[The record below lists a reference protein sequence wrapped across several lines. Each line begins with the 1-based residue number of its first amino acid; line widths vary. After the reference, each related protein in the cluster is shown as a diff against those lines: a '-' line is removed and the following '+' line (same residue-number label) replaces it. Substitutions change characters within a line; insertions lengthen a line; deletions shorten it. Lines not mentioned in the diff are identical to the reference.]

1 MPGAAVP
8 PPDEVA
14 AGRPGLR
21 YLVCGNVTLDRRAGG
36 LFVPGGSAFYSSR
49 TAAGLGATVR
59 VATAA
64 GPDFDPAVLGDVA
77 LEIRAAEATTVFE
90 NVHEPGGRRRPRV
103 LASAGPNAPMVNG
116 AGRPA
121 GAWRTA
127 DVLHLAPILNEV
139 TPREWVE
146 AVRAPVVGLGLQ
158 GMLRRVGTDGDVHQ
172 PRWTPQPGSLDGVG
186 TVFLG
191 EDELVGQDDLVGRLV
206 AAGVPL
212 VVLTRAAHGCEI
224 HAGPRIARVGAYP
237 THEVDPTGAGDV
249 FAAAFLLALAGGADP
264 VEAAR
269 LGAAAGSIAVEGVGG
284 EALAHI
290 GEARA
295 RAHAVRVLSTGS

>member
-1 MPGAAVP
+1 MPGPAP
-8 PPDEVA
+8 PPEAVA
-14 AGRPGLR
+14 SAPGQR

-36 LFVPGGSAFYSSR
+36 LFVPGGSAFYCSR
-49 TAAGLGATVR
+49 TAAGLGASVR

-64 GPDFDPAVLGDVA
+64 GPDFDMSVLGDVA
-77 LEIRAAEATTVFE
+77 VEVRNRPATTIFE
-90 NVHEPGGRRRPRV
+90 NVHEPGGRRRQRV
-103 LASAGPNAPMVNG
+103 LASAGPITPLVNG
-116 AGRPA
+116 AASQA

-139 TPREWVE
+139 TPRDWVD
-146 AVRAPVVGLGLQ
+146 AVRARVVGLCLQ
-158 GMLRRVGTDGDVHQ
+158 GMLRRVGTDGGVHQ
-172 PRWTPQPGSLDGVG
+172 PRWTPEPGSLDGVEA
-186 TVFLG
+186 VFLG

-212 VVLTRAAHGCEI
+212 VVLTRSVHGCEI

-249 FAAAFLLALAGGADP
+249 FAAAFLLALAAGADP

-284 EALAHI
+284 EALVHI
-290 GEARA
+290 GDARA